1 MGTVRVSLEFLLCFT
16 MFTQTVFL
24 LFLLSLS
31 LGQVINSTEE
41 CPDPYETIYNVK
53 GDSNCAHYG
62 ENYFWCRP
70 ADQAV
75 IKGENPT
82 IGVIKLLVVGIT
94 APQGVSILK
103 RRAT

>member
-1 MGTVRVSLEFLLCFT
+1 MGVRVSLEFFLCFNMST
-16 MFTQTVFL
+16 HTVFL
-24 LFLLSLS
+24 LFIFGLS
-31 LGQVINSTEE
+31 LGQDINSTEE
-41 CPDPYETIYNVK
+41 CPDPYVTIYNVK
-53 GDSNCAHYG
+53 CDSNCAHYG
-62 ENYFWCRP
+62 ENYYWCRP